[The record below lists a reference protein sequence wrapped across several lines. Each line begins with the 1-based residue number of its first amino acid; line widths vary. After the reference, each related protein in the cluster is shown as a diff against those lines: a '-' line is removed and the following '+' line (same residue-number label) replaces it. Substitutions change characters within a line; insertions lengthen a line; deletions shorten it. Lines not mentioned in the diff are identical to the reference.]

1 MIEID
6 GKNYVLKYN
15 ISRIEMIENSTG
27 KSVMA
32 DIRANSGMLSIA
44 SLKLYFA
51 YGLKE
56 EGSDVFYP
64 TKKAL
69 EIAEQLI
76 LRDGYTTICG
86 TVVEAL
92 ERDCPFFFRVG

>member
-15 ISRIEMIENSTG
+15 IGRIQMIENRTG
-27 KSVMA
+27 KSVLA
-32 DIRANSGMLSIA
+32 DIRVNSGMLSIA
-44 SLKLYFA
+44 SLKVYFA

-69 EIAEQLI
+69 DIAEQLI
-76 LRDGYTTICG
+76 LRDGYTAVCG
-86 TVVEAL
+86 IVMEAL
-92 ERDCPFFFRVG
+92 ERDCPFFFQAG

>member
-15 ISRIEMIENSTG
+15 IGRIEMIENSTG
-27 KSVMA
+27 KSVLA
-32 DIRANSGMLSIA
+32 DIRVNGGILSIA
-44 SLKLYFA
+44 SLKVYFA

-69 EIAEQLI
+69 DIAEQLI
-76 LRDGYTTICG
+76 LRDGYTAVCG
-86 TVVEAL
+86 IVMEAL
-92 ERDCPFFFRVG
+92 ERDCPFFFQAG

>member
-1 MIEID
+1 MIEIE

-27 KSVMA
+27 KSVLA
-32 DIRANSGMLSIA
+32 NIRANSGMLSIT
-44 SLKLYFA
+44 SLKHYFA

-69 EIAEQLI
+69 DIAEQLI
-76 LRDGYTTICG
+76 LRDGYTAVCG
-86 TVVEAL
+86 VVMEAL
-92 ERDCPFFFRVG
+92 ERDCPFFFQAG